1 MDTNNLAT
9 EIAVY
14 RRMMNKLSKG
24 KSLTD
29 PHVIRLRKGLDIL
42 IHNYYFEVT
51 DTRKTGQQ
59 TIRPAI

>member
-1 MDTNNLAT
+1 MDTNNLAI
-9 EIAVY
+9 EIAAY
-14 RRMMNKLSKG
+14 RRMMNRLSKG

-42 IHNYYFEVT
+42 IYNYYLAGT
-51 DTRKTGQQ
+51 DMRKTSQQ